1 MIYGIYQ
8 TASSLDSLD
17 RMQDVVANNL
27 ANMTTNG
34 FKQEL
39 MQVMKTEPGR
49 LSVASQVDMSA
60 GAIKMTEKPT
70 DLAITSDG
78 FFAVQ
83 TEDGVAYTRSGDF
96 KLDSIG
102 RLVTNEGEPV
112 LGKHGEVVIG
122 SNQFTVNG
130 QGEIFAGQDM
140 VDQLEIYKPEG
151 PMVRIGQRLL
161 KSEAPDQMVAM
172 DNNKVKILQG
182 AVEASNV
189 NPVDAMVNMMLIV
202 RQYQAN
208 QKAMNV
214 QDASLQPLINQVGKH
229 T

>member
-8 TASSLDSLD
+8 TATSLDSLN

-39 MQVMKTEPGR
+39 LQVMKNEPGR

-60 GAIKMTEKPT
+60 GPIKMTDNPT

-83 TEDGVAYTRSGDF
+83 SEDGVAYTRSGDF
-96 KLDSIG
+96 KLDSTG
-102 RLVTNEGEPV
+102 RLVTNEGLPV
-112 LGKHGEVVIG
+112 LGKHGEILIG
-122 SNQFTVNG
+122 TNKFTVNG
-130 QGEIFAGQDM
+130 QGEIFVGQDQ
-140 VDQLEIYKPEG
+140 VDQLELFKPQG

-161 KSEAPDQMVAM
+161 KSEVPDQMVAM
-172 DNNKVKILQG
+172 DNNNVKIMQG

-189 NPVDAMVNMMLIV
+189 NPVEAMVNMMLIV
-202 RQYQAN
+202 RQYEAN
-208 QKAMNV
+208 QKAMSV
-214 QDASLQPLINQVGKH
+214 QDESIRPVITQVGKH